1 MPGYELTG
9 WHGIAVRAGMPAP
22 VVQKLSTTL
31 NAIFNDA
38 EFKKMGSHRHA
49 RVGGKAA
56 QFGELIRK
64 ETIRLGQVVKNAG
77 MTVD

>member
-1 MPGYELTG
+1 
-9 WHGIAVRAGMPAP
+9 
-22 VVQKLSTTL
+22 
-31 NAIFNDA
+31 
-38 EFKKMGSHRHA
+38 MGSHRHA

-77 MTVD
+77 MTAD